1 MAVQLINQL
10 FKNYFNGGNSNG
22 NGNILVSRVDS
33 NTCDIG
39 ICSLS
44 DSEEI
49 AEVKTFKAVYLNYQG
64 EEDDCGMEMYEINAV
79 DYESAWK
86 LANAYPGRL
95 YKLTEVK

>member
-22 NGNILVSRVDS
+22 NGNILVSRVNS

-44 DSEEI
+44 DCEKIREL
-49 AEVKTFKAVYLNYQG
+49 KKYKAIFIHYQG
-64 EEDDCGMEMYEINAV
+64 EEDNGMDSEVIE
-79 DYESAWK
+79 
-86 LANAYPGRL
+86 AYSYDEAYSIACRKPGRL
-95 YKLTEVK
+95 YKLTEL